1 MWNKYRQTCIE
12 YIYTNHPLVPALR
25 IPGPNRPRLLLVAV
39 LRGKKKLVAHFGL
52 PCASWV
58 LLSRGTTARSWLAP
72 LGDVSVKC
80 VADANLLCS
89 RLGILKAINLELSF
103 QQPFPN
109 NKFKTVF
116 APIGR
121 MCLLI
126 ILILAHQGNFTIEQP
141 STSLIFRHPRFRQL
155 ISMFKV
161 PWV

>member
-1 MWNKYRQTCIE
+1 MYRI

-39 LRGKKKLVAHFGL
+39 LRGKKKLVVHFGL

-89 RLGILKAINLELSF
+89 RLGILKAINLEYLFNNLF
-103 QQPFPN
+103 QTINSKQ
-109 NKFKTVF
+109 
-116 APIGR
+116 
-121 MCLLI
+121 CLPLYWQDVPLDHSDPSSPGKLHYRAAVHI
-126 ILILAHQGNFTIEQP
+126 TNFSASTISP
-141 STSLIFRHPRFRQL
+141 THLY
-155 ISMFKV
+155 V
-161 PWV
+161 